1 LDQRLLHVKRLTVSL
16 STPTGDWPVLDDVL
30 MAELSRLNL
39 TTVAQAQEEL
49 ARQSLATLTA
59 RMQGELTGD
68 PVRRT
73 VELELVVRGSTA
85 VPRVV
90 HRKAG

>member
-1 LDQRLLHVKRLTVSL
+1 
-16 STPTGDWPVLDDVL
+16 
-30 MAELSRLNL
+30 
-39 TTVAQAQEEL
+39 
-49 ARQSLATLTA
+49 
-59 RMQGELTGD
+59 MQGELKGD